1 MVNRALVAAAGV
13 NALIVLLFPGLLVLV
28 FESVR
33 SVYPE
38 ILHGGGAVRARPTS
52 PTIQAVTACVVAGLV
67 TVPLATLVAWRTS
80 VHAARWQRRDRTW
93 RGVAEAGAAG
103 ALSVFVMLGPPVIAA
118 AVFKGAMEGFVAI
131 VLYAAIFGVVGL
143 VVGLLF
149 QLTAI
154 AVLKMASPDL
164 KF

>member
-38 ILHGGGAVRARPTS
+38 ILHGGGAVRPRPIS
-52 PTIQAVTACVVAGLV
+52 PLMQAVGACVVAGMV

-80 VHAARWQRRDRTW
+80 VHAARWQMQDRTW
-93 RGVAEAGAAG
+93 RGVSEAGAVG
-103 ALSVFVMLGPPVIAA
+103 ALSVFVLLGPPVIGA
-118 AVFKGAMEGFVAI
+118 AVVKGSLGGFVVI
-131 VLYAAIFGVVGL
+131 GLYAAIFGAVGL

-154 AVLKMASPDL
+154 AVLKLASL
-164 KF
+164 R